1 MYNQYKSARQFISH
15 NIEYV
20 IYNEI
25 TKTINLYVTYTSV
38 TSKLK
43 NLPKLSSALSYL
55 FFMTPPN
62 YDV

>member
-1 MYNQYKSARQFISH
+1 MYNQYKSARQL
-15 NIEYV
+15 YV